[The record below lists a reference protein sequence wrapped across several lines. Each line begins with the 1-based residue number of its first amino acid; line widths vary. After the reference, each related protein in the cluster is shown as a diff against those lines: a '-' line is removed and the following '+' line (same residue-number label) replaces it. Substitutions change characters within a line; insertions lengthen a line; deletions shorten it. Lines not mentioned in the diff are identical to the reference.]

1 MEQDMQDA
9 DSMKADGLETM
20 MKTYGEGVWNYLYI
34 MTRSREL
41 ADDLAQETFIR
52 AYRHRGSYRGEASMK
67 TWLLRIARNR
77 WYSYRRLAFV
87 RRVTLTGQTPE
98 PGAADSAEEEFLR
111 RELTSELWGV
121 VLRLPLKY
129 REILTLRAHY
139 EMTME
144 ELAEALG
151 ITVSAAKTRLLRAR
165 RKATELW
172 EKERGE
178 S

>member
-1 MEQDMQDA
+1 MTYERQEVMSMSA
-9 DSMKADGLETM
+9 DTFESVMD
-20 MKTYGEGVWNYLYI
+20 TYGEDVWNFLYLL
-34 MTRSREL
+34 TRSREL

-52 AYRHRGSYRGEASMK
+52 AYKHLDSYRGEASLK

-87 RRVTLTGQTPE
+87 RKVTLPGYIPE
-98 PGAADSAEEEFLR
+98 TEAADSAEAAFLQK
-111 RELTSELWGV
+111 ELTSDVWRI

-144 ELAEALG
+144 ELAGALG
-151 ITVSAAKTRLLRAR
+151 ISVSAAKTRLQRAR
-165 RKATELW
+165 RKASELW
-172 EKERGE
+172 EKEQSE
-178 S
+178 A